1 MNTFAINKT
10 IQMERRLSEIA
21 VGKAVVIKHFEN
33 DDIFLKLM
41 EMGCVPGER
50 IIIDQVAPLGDPI
63 SIQVA
68 GYTLSLRLDEAENI
82 WVEEIVLETKA

>member
-1 MNTFAINKT
+1 MNTFVLNKT
-10 IQMERRLSEIA
+10 IQMNRRLSDIA
-21 VGKAVVIKHFEN
+21 VGKAVIIKHFEN

-82 WVEEIVLETKA
+82 WVEEVVLETKA